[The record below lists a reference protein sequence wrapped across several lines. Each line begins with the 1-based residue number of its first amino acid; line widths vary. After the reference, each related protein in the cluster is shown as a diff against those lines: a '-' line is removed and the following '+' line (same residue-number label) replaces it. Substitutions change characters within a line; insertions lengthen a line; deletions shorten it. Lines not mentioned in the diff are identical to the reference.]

1 MTYDEQIAVLEAAK
15 AGKNIERRS
24 KKMDA
29 WYTWFPADESLFN
42 FFDNDYRVKAV
53 PREIWAYENPD
64 GTLTCPVYPMRS
76 DRKAIKFVEVIE

>member
-24 KKMDA
+24 TKRYA
-29 WYTWFPADESLFN
+29 LHTWWSVDESSFN
-42 FFDNDYRVKAV
+42 FFDYDYRVKPE